1 MDRNT
6 EMPPMGEEAR
16 IAMIE
21 EQAQRDLLGFLNNP
35 CTERLSYYKG
45 RSFIYKMNN
54 QNDQSLT
61 QCPWFCNVKYW
72 KNN

>member
-1 MDRNT
+1 
-6 EMPPMGEEAR
+6 MGEEAR

-54 QNDQSLT
+54 QNDQRAHILEQMRAAGNFVT
-61 QCPWFCNVKYW
+61 
-72 KNN
+72 